1 MAIVIDPC
9 TQVTY
14 TLIDREYT
22 RGKMN
27 IHFSPVGAG
36 VPAMTFD
43 LLEAEAIGILGT
55 WAPGG
60 TWAAIQALSDC
71 PILGAGIS
79 VAYHEDTPAN
89 FAGAGE
95 AEAKGNFQFADA
107 NGEYTT
113 ITVPGILDTLLD
125 LNGRSIDPTKAA
137 VSALTAAIIDQ
148 TGTADVRNLNDV
160 AFLRLDEAW
169 KSHRQSSKSG
179 QRRSG

>member
-1 MAIVIDPC
+1 MAIVLDAC

-27 IHFSPVGAG
+27 VHFSPVGAG

-43 LLEAEAIGILGT
+43 ALEAEAIGNLGA
-55 WAPGG
+55 WAPGA
-60 TWAAIQALSDC
+60 TWAAIQALSEC
-71 PILGAGIS
+71 PVMGASIS
-79 VAYHEDTPAN
+79 VAYHEDTPAGILGN
-89 FAGAGE
+89 GE

-113 ITVPGILDTLLD
+113 ITVPGIMDTLLD
-125 LNGRSIDPTKAA
+125 RNQRSIDPTLAA
-137 VSALTAAIIDQ
+137 VTAFVNAIIDQ
-148 TGTADVRNLNDV
+148 AGAADVRNLNDV
-160 AFLRLDEAW
+160 PFLRLDEAW